1 MEDYANPP
9 TLGALVLRNELTES
23 VHYADAVV
31 VDYKGRLIASA
42 GSPQRV
48 TFLRSASKPLQAIPM
63 LMDKLDIQYGFTME
77 EIAVMCASHSGT
89 LEHVELVRSALKKI
103 GLDES
108 YLQCGVHE
116 PFDKSTAEFI
126 KLNNIELTPAFH
138 NCSGKHT
145 GMLAQCVY
153 HKWPLQTYFLPDHP
167 VQQRILKIVSEF
179 FEMPPEK
186 VEIGIDGCG
195 VPVFGVPLY
204 NAALAFAKLGTPEIL
219 PEEYKEPASKVA
231 MAMTRYPHLVAGKGR
246 FDTEFML
253 FFQGAFLSKG
263 GAEAVQLVS
272 VLNRG
277 LGIAV
282 KVVDGSSRA
291 LGAITLEVLRQLG
304 LVTDEDVHGEA
315 LKNQYQPPVKNHRQE
330 VVGIIKPVIKLKVD
344 PGWKVLS

>member
-1 MEDYANPP
+1 MEDYVNPP
-9 TLGALVLRNELTES
+9 TLGALVLRNTLTES

-31 VDYKGRLIASA
+31 VDHKGRLIASA

-48 TFLRSASKPLQAIPM
+48 TFLRSASKPLQVIPL
-63 LMDKLDIQYGFTME
+63 LMDGLDEKYGFTTE
-77 EIAVMCASHSGT
+77 ELAVMCASHSGT
-89 LEHVELVRSALKKI
+89 LEHVQLVRSALEKI
-103 GLDES
+103 GLDDS
-108 YLQCGVHE
+108 YLQCGIHE
-116 PFDKSTAEFI
+116 PFDKATAEFI
-126 KLNNIELTPAFH
+126 KLNDIELTPAFH

-153 HKWPLQTYFLPDHP
+153 HKWPLENYFLLDHP
-167 VQQRILKIVSEF
+167 VQQRILKIVSWF
-179 FEMPPEK
+179 FEMPPET

-204 NAALAFAKLGTPEIL
+204 NAALAFAKLGKPEVL
-219 PEEYKEPASKVA
+219 PEEYKVPAEKVVN
-231 MAMTRYPHLVAGKGR
+231 AMTSHPRLVAGKGR

-253 FFQGAFLSKG
+253 AFKGAFLSKG

-272 VLNRG
+272 VVNRG

-304 LVTDEDVHGEA
+304 LVTAEDLSSET
-315 LKNQYQPPVKNHRQE
+315 LKDQYMPPVKNHRQE
-330 VVGIIKPVIKLKVD
+330 VVGSIKPVIELKVD
-344 PGWKVLS
+344 TGWKALR